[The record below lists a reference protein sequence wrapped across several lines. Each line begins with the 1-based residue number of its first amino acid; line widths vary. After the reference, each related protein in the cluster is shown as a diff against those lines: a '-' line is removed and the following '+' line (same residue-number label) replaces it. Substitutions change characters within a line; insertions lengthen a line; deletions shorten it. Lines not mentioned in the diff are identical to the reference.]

1 MIFLKRNKESGTNLK
16 LKTLILIISALL
28 PSAVVLGKESSDT
41 ISARRAFIE
50 MPETVLD
57 LISADMRLDMLDHYD
72 ADSVGKGINTLRGEA
87 AITQLT
93 PDFIN
98 VDLTGVSTLQYKIFR
113 QKNGSDVLLSIYT
126 VGEKDGERDS
136 EIIFYD
142 SNLSPL
148 KTDKFIKKPQ
158 LSDFFDLKGY
168 KTKMKEIEE
177 LIPFYNISYEASPG
191 SNEVRAKLSFGD
203 AMPLEDLKLIEMF
216 LNPEIIY
223 IWNGKELKR

>member
-28 PSAVVLGKESSDT
+28 PSAAALGKESSDT

-177 LIPFYNISYEASPG
+177 LIPFYNISYEANPG

-216 LNPEIIY
+216 LKPEIIY
-223 IWNGKELKR
+223 TWNGKELKR

>member
-16 LKTLILIISALL
+16 LKISILIISALL
-28 PSAVVLGKESSDT
+28 PSAVALGKESSDT

-72 ADSVGKGINTLRGEA
+72 VDSIGRGTNTLRGEA
-87 AITQLT
+87 TITQLT
-93 PDFIN
+93 PDYIN
-98 VDLTGVSTLQYKIFR
+98 ADLTGVSTLQYKILKR
-113 QKNGSDVLLSIYT
+113 KNGSDILLSIYT
-126 VGEKDGERDS
+126 VGDKDGERDS
-136 EIIFYD
+136 EILFYD

-168 KTKMKEIEE
+168 KTKMKEIEK
-177 LIPFYNISYEASPG
+177 LIPYYNISYDAYPG
-191 SNEVRAKLSFGD
+191 NNEVRARLSFGD

-216 LNPEIIY
+216 LKPQIIY